1 MAGKTIS
8 AHIDTETANRVT
20 NLATMEQRRT
30 SQIAGMALKF
40 FVGLPPEARAA
51 LWQIE
56 ALASPADFEE
66 ITREITRTLLHAQY
80 KVANR
85 QIISHLNVDNLE
97 QIETEDDI
105 LEAAV
110 ALTR

>member
-1 MAGKTIS
+1 MAGRTIS
-8 AHIDTETANRVT
+8 AHIDTETASRVT
-20 NLATMEQRRT
+20 HLAKMEQRRT
-30 SQIAGMALKF
+30 SQIAGIALKF
-40 FVGLPPEARAA
+40 FVCLTPEARAA

-80 KVANR
+80 KVAHR
-85 QIISHLNVDNLE
+85 QIMAHMKVDNLD
-97 QIETEDDI
+97 QMETEDDI